1 MSNGKPALLLAVS
14 QVRSAGSGQ
23 SWWVSSSFLLRREMQ
38 RKEACSAF

>member
-23 SWWVSSSFLLRREMQ
+23 SWWVSSFLLRREMQ